1 MTDLED
7 FAALVRDEIGI
18 PVTVHDLD
26 RGFDELKGWDSV
38 HLLSLVT
45 ALERA
50 SGRAV
55 GLPEVLE
62 AASLRGIYEL
72 YGTAAAR

>member
-62 AASLRGIYEL
+62 AASLRGIYAL
-72 YGTAAAR
+72 YDTAAAR